1 MYRFCQAER
10 AFMLSMFR
18 DDSTRKQTQNR
29 KPSAM
34 RPTPK
39 GCGFYGLF
47 DNTVVS
53 LFPHIL
59 PRHHRRSCRH
69 TNRPIGITLT
79 KHHPFRPQTIQ
90 MWCFDHWMP
99 RAPHRIAAMLIRIY
113 KNDIGF

>member
-10 AFMLSMFR
+10 ALMPSVFR

-47 DNTVVS
+47 DNANQE
-53 LFPHIL
+53 L
-59 PRHHRRSCRH
+59 
-69 TNRPIGITLT
+69 
-79 KHHPFRPQTIQ
+79 K
-90 MWCFDHWMP
+90 
-99 RAPHRIAAMLIRIY
+99 APPPSWTPA
-113 KNDIGF
+113 